1 MLGIKEKWLMQLK
14 PLMLV
19 LLYRLVI
26 ASVAAQVNPHLIEQ
40 ITGREGLSNSA
51 VSCIIQ
57 DSLGFMW
64 FGTWDGLNRYDGYSI
79 VTYKPE
85 LLNPNSISNNVIRD
99 IKMDAQGRLWMTTHQ
114 GLNMYD
120 PSLERFHRYFFGQT
134 ITSYRPENNIF
145 TGVNKWGQV
154 FVAVYGWGL
163 GIFSEEKNDFERLIC
178 LDEQDRVIHNLAGL
192 AVTPD
197 NDLWILSDD
206 HIIYQVDHEQIG
218 SMRPRA
224 RSFPV
229 SEYLGHLERLVINAF
244 YADKQGNI
252 WIGTQSNGLIR
263 FDTRPEATQPFT
275 VFSESEAGPTMNIT
289 AIYECPEGKLWIG
302 TNDQGVL
309 TFQPRTGRF
318 IPLIADNTLAE
329 RYFYNIK
336 VRSIYAD
343 TNGILWIGTDGRGV
357 YKIIPNRKQFI
368 HVFRQ
373 PGTGLNH
380 SVIRSIWEDANGNIW
395 VGTRGGGINKLTP
408 VGRFYRHFEVT
419 YYENKPGI
427 RNSLKNNEVF
437 SIREDTNGMLW
448 IGYDEEG
455 FDLFDPASQTFYHF
469 PEDFSGTSDSYFKYV
484 YAIHFDRDGYA
495 WLGTSGYGLIRL
507 KVDFDPHNKR
517 PIVKEYTQYLND
529 PTNPASLSHNIIYAI
544 EQGPGHSL
552 WIGTRGGG
560 LNLLDVNTD
569 RFTRFMHDPADPQ
582 SLINN
587 DIVSLYRDSSDNLW
601 IGTNGGLNLL
611 PADSMSRFIYFT
623 EKEGLPNNYIH
634 GILEDR
640 SGNIWLSTNN
650 GISRYNPEAA
660 TFKNYTHNDGLQDNE
675 FTDGAYFRSKQS
687 GYLFFGGINGF
698 NVFLPENISD
708 NPFFPRVVFTDFQ
721 LFNKTVPINQAVN
734 GRVILNR
741 SINQTDKIRLRFSDK
756 LFSFEFAAL
765 QFDAPEKNQYAYMLQ
780 GFDKDWYLTDSRRRY
795 ASYSNLAPGEYV
807 FMVKASNNDLVWNEE
822 PATVRIRIM
831 PPWYASWWA
840 YIIYTMLI
848 TTISFIVWRVIKMRH
863 EYQTSLHLEKME
875 SKKNSELNQM
885 KLRFFTNISHE
896 FRTPLTLIL
905 GPLDR
910 IMENSTLDGKV
921 GENLRIMQKN
931 ARRMLRLIK
940 QLIDFRKVETGQML
954 LRASPND
961 VIPFLRDIVDNFK
974 PIAEEHQIMLEFSSE
989 YDSFHLWFDIEKLES
1004 IFYNV
1009 ISNALKYTPG
1019 GGHVK
1024 VLVEKLAL
1032 GNQPFDVAVDQVNS
1046 LAGEQKCLSIKVI
1059 DNGIGIPQD
1068 QLSNIFNRFYSDQR
1082 LVPRKEHFLQE
1093 SSGIGLALT
1102 KALVELHGGTIVV
1115 ESTLNKGSIFTI
1127 DLPCGKDWLRENQ
1140 IIQPGQEGDIPH
1152 AGELS
1157 GDEVGFIE
1165 EAIDTDQPENPDLN
1179 KPLILI
1185 AEDNKELRTFI
1196 RNNLHEKYSVIEAPN
1211 GEVAFQKA
1219 VTLLPDL
1226 IISDIMMPEMDGL
1239 ELTKRIKTDEKTNHV
1254 PVILLTAKSTVED
1267 RIEGIGM
1274 GADSYIPKP
1283 FYFRHLEVRIEK
1295 LIHLRETLRKKYS
1308 LPDDGSESEDSPHN
1322 KFEQEFLE
1330 RADSL
1335 IEEHMTDPDFSVD
1348 KLGSGLAYSRMQL
1361 YRKIKAL
1368 TGLSPVEY
1376 IRRYRLIRSAA
1387 LMKEGY
1393 TSIKEILYAV
1403 GFNNRSYFYKSF
1415 KSHFGISPREYLT
1428 RIGKKQKAGS

>member
-1 MLGIKEKWLMQLK
+1 MPIKQLF
-14 PLMLV
+14 LFLAFQV
-19 LLYRLVI
+19 LLQT
-26 ASVAAQVNPHLIEQ
+26 SFAQVSPHLIEQ

-64 FGTWDGLNRYDGYSI
+64 FGTWDGLNRYDGYSM
-79 VTYKPE
+79 VAHKPE
-85 LLNPNSISNNVIRD
+85 LFNPKSISNNVIRNITAD
-99 IKMDAQGRLWMTTHQ
+99 RNGRLWITTHQ

-120 PSLERFHRYFFGQT
+120 PSLEHFNRYYFGQEKT
-134 ITSYRPENNIF
+134 VYRPENNMF
-145 TGVNKWGQV
+145 TAVNMKGDI

-163 GIFSEEKNDFERLIC
+163 GIYLEDQNDFERLVCI
-178 LDEQDRVIHNLAGL
+178 DENGEVVQNLAGL

-197 NDLWILSDD
+197 NSLWILSDD
-206 HIIYQVDHEQIG
+206 HILYQIDPDQIG
-218 SMRPRA
+218 TRRAGA
-224 RSFPV
+224 RSISIPDH
-229 SEYLGHLERLVINAF
+229 LGKVERLVVNAF
-244 YADKQGNI
+244 YADRQGKL
-252 WIGTQSNGLIR
+252 WIGTQANGLICI
-263 FDTRPEATQPFT
+263 DTRPKTTCTMAIFDNP
-275 VFSESEAGPTMNIT
+275 EAGHLMNIT
-289 AIYECPEGKLWIG
+289 AIFEDPEGKLWIG
-302 TNDQGVL
+302 TNDQGVF
-309 TFQPRTGRF
+309 TFEPRTGQYM
-318 IPLIADNTLAE
+318 PLIVDNNLSE
-329 RYFYNIK
+329 KYFYNIK

-343 TNGILWIGTDGRGV
+343 NTGILWIGTDGKGV
-357 YKIIPNRKQFI
+357 YKFIPNRKQFVHI
-368 HVFRQ
+368 FRQ
-373 PGTGLNH
+373 PGKGLNH
-380 SVIRSIWEDANGNIW
+380 SVIRSIWEDAERNVW
-395 VGTRGGGINKLTP
+395 VGTRGGGINKLSP
-408 VGRFYRHFEVT
+408 LGRYYRNFDVT
-419 YYENKPGI
+419 YYETRTKK
-427 RNSLKNNEVF
+427 RNSLKNNEVYC
-437 SIREDTNGMLW
+437 IRGDKNGILW
-448 IGYDEEG
+448 IGYDDEG
-455 FDLFDPASQTFYHF
+455 FDLFDPVSETFFHF
-469 PEDFSGTSDSYFKYV
+469 PDDFDGADDTYFKYA
-484 YAIHFDRDGYA
+484 YAIHFDRQGYT
-495 WLGTSGYGLIRL
+495 WIGTSGYGLIRI
-507 KVDFDPHNKR
+507 KTGFDPERNR
-517 PIVKEYTQYLND
+517 PFVKEYQQYLND
-529 PTNPASLSHNIIYAI
+529 PENPESLSHNIIYAI
-544 EQGPGHSL
+544 EQGPGNSL

-560 LNLLDVNTD
+560 LNLMDMDTGHFI
-569 RFTRFMHDPADPQ
+569 RYMHDPSDPQ

-587 DIVSLYRDSSDNLW
+587 DIVSLYLDSNRNLW
-601 IGTNGGLNLL
+601 IGTNGGLNFL
-611 PADSMSRFIYFT
+611 PADSTIRFRYFT

-640 SGNIWLSTNN
+640 GGNIWLSTNN
-650 GISRYNPEAA
+650 GISKYNPEAGI
-660 TFKNYTHNDGLQDNE
+660 FKNYTQNDGLQDNE
-675 FTDGAYFRSKQS
+675 FTDGAYFRSRQS

-708 NPFFPRVVFTDFQ
+708 NPYLPKVVFTDFQ
-721 LFNKTVPINQAVN
+721 LFNKTVPINETVN
-734 GRVILNR
+734 GRVILTQ
-741 SINQTDKIRLRFSDK
+741 SINHTEKIRLRFSDK
-756 LFSFEFAAL
+756 SFSFEFAAL

-780 GFDKDWYLTDSRRRY
+780 GFDKDWYQTDSRRRY
-795 ASYSNLAPGEYV
+795 ASYSNLAPGDYV
-807 FMVKASNNDLVWNEE
+807 FRVKASNNDLVWNEV
-822 PATVRIRIM
+822 PASVHIKIM
-831 PPWYASWWA
+831 PPWWASWYA
-840 YIIYTMLI
+840 YVLYFLLI
-848 TTISFIVWRVIKMRH
+848 STILFIVWRVIKMRH
-863 EYQTSLHLEKME
+863 EYQTSIQLEKME

-910 IMENSTLDGKV
+910 IMESGQLDGKV

-940 QLIDFRKVETGQML
+940 QLIDFRKVETGQMV
-954 LRASPND
+954 LRASIND

-974 PIAEEHQIMLEFSSE
+974 PIAEEHLIKLEFSSE
-989 YDSFHLWFDIEKLES
+989 YEAFHLWFDIEKLES

-1019 GGHVK
+1019 GGHVR
-1024 VLVEKLAL
+1024 VLVEKPAP
-1032 GNQPFDVAVDQVNS
+1032 GNQPIDDAADQVHS
-1046 LAGEQKCLSIKVI
+1046 LTGEQKCLSIKVI

-1082 LVPRKEHFLQE
+1082 LVPRKEHFMQE

-1102 KALVELHGGTIVV
+1102 KALVELHGGTIEV

-1127 DLPCGKDWLRENQ
+1127 GLPCGKDWLKENQ
-1140 IIQPGQEGDIPH
+1140 IIQPSQEGDIPH

-1157 GDEVGFIE
+1157 GDDLGFIE
-1165 EAIDTDQPENPDLN
+1165 AGTDTDHPENPDLS

-1196 RNNLHEKYSVIEAPN
+1196 RNNLLEKYSVIEAPN
-1211 GEVAFQKA
+1211 GEIAFQKA

-1239 ELTKRIKTDEKTNHV
+1239 ELTKRIKTDEKTNHI

-1283 FYFRHLEVRIEK
+1283 FYFRHLDVRIEK
-1295 LIHLRETLRKKYS
+1295 LIHLRNTLRKKYS
-1308 LPDDGSESEDSPHN
+1308 LPDDGTEPADSPLN

-1335 IEEHMTDPDFSVD
+1335 IEKRMTDPDFSVD
-1348 KLGSGLAYSRMQL
+1348 KLGSELAYSRMQL

-1376 IRRYRLIRSAA
+1376 IRRYRLIRSAT

-1415 KSHFGISPREYLT
+1415 KSHFGISPREYLN
-1428 RIGKKQKAGS
+1428 RLEQKRKAGS